1 MRRYLEPDCRST
13 LREGIEELRKAEGA
27 NGDASAQVSPEL
39 SRDLDVHDAIHVLFG
54 CRTNLAGEVLAHVW
68 TAFGTTAKLH
78 DLRRVGAHEDHRA
91 ILSGIGH
98 LRLLGAWLRN
108 SPRIAATLWQS
119 SRMKKRWPVEELDA
133 FLDRP
138 LDEIRREYG
147 IRLHP

>member
-1 MRRYLEPDCRST
+1 M
-13 LREGIEELRKAEGA
+13 
-27 NGDASAQVSPEL
+27 
-39 SRDLDVHDAIHVLFG
+39 SRDLDLHDAIHVLFG

-68 TAFGTTAKLH
+68 TAFGTTAKLR
-78 DLRRVGAHEDHRA
+78 DLHRVAGHRDHRT

-108 SPRIAATLWQS
+108 SPRIAATLRQS
-119 SRMKKRWPVEELDA
+119 SRMKTRWPVEELDA